1 MNRPILV
8 LVSVLSF
15 FLKTRAQE
23 DSLSISLS
31 NYSHSQS
38 IEYYNNHLY
47 LPISKMTLG
56 SGFED
61 SIYIVKLD
69 LGLHI
74 VDSIP
79 LNSILPFENPSFMHI
94 GEFRVI
100 DSLLVVSA
108 AYSTVES
115 NPNCIE
121 VESALLFLDENL
133 NLVSRKIIP
142 AHGDQLLVF
151 DQSGDASHI
160 VFSGAFFECGGIRSP
175 LVGYYDLIQDSLNYI
190 STHQVDTINDIT
202 MEAIGP
208 FRHNG
213 LLYFDLW
220 PISWRK
226 GFKSTLVLDE
236 QLQLVSNGSA
246 IDPTVSTSN
255 IHAHGAFIP
264 TNAGLKQLGLA
275 RTYPYGFLPPLGSPD
290 GYWTI
295 GVADIDSLG
304 NIGPIDT
311 FPLSGHN
318 YQTKENPSSNHQ
330 FGFDGYAYNQSDS
343 VFVIQ
348 NTKQVHFYN
357 YTSPD
362 STSFFIYSLNLNNN
376 TVNWSREVRRNAVAG
391 DHGITILPG
400 NKLAISFSENDSA
413 RYGRDNLIVH
423 VWILDEKGSI
433 LSNACFP
440 KRPSLNVYP
449 NPCSEV
455 LYLETKNKNQHY
467 RLINAS
473 GLTVSDGVL
482 VLGKNR
488 IELGKLPEGFYQLQI
503 DQQFVEKILIK
514 R

>member
-23 DSLSISLS
+23 DSLSISFS

-38 IEYYNNHLY
+38 IEYYSNHLY

-74 VDSIP
+74 VDSVP
-79 LNSILPFENPSFMHI
+79 LNSFLPFENPSFMHI

-133 NLVSRKIIP
+133 NLVSSKIIP

-160 VFSGAFFECGGIRSP
+160 VFSGSHYECNGYISP
-175 LVGYYDLIQDSLNYI
+175 VFGYYDLLNDSVKYIRIDQFDTLN
-190 STHQVDTINDIT
+190 SSAF
-202 MEAIGP
+202 EAVGP
-208 FRHNG
+208 YHSNG
-213 LLYFDLW
+213 LFYTSVKPAHYSRGYKSNLVFDHSL
-220 PISWRK
+220 S
-226 GFKSTLVLDE
+226 
-236 QLQLVSNGSA
+236 LVSLGSA

-255 IHAHGAFIP
+255 LHTHGAYIP
-264 TNAGLKQLGLA
+264 TAIGLKQLGLA

-318 YQTKENPSSNHQ
+318 YQTKENRSSNHL
-330 FGFDGYAYNQSDS
+330 FGFDGFAYNRSDS

-362 STSFFIYSLNLNNN
+362 STNFFIYSLNLDNN

-413 RYGRDNLIVH
+413 RYGRDNLKVH

-488 IELGKLPEGFYQLQI
+488 IELGKLAEGFYQLQI